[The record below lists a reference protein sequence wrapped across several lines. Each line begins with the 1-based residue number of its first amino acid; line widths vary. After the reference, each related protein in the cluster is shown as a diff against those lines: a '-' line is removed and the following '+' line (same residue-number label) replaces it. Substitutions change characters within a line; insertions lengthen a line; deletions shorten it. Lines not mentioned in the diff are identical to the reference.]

1 MIPIQEY
8 TIQVPQGSDR
18 LFPVYIKV
26 LFDENQDFN
35 AVTNPWI
42 PKDLTGYSAR
52 MQVKEDYTKP
62 DIVLSYT
69 SNDNLL
75 IDPVNGL
82 INVSVLGLDTQD
94 LIIDEEYIDYIYD
107 LEIVLGT
114 YVQRVLTGKF
124 RINAQV

>member
-18 LFPVYIKV
+18 LFPVYIK
-26 LFDENQDFN
+26 LLTDESIDFDP
-35 AVTNPWI
+35 VTNPFI
-42 PKDLTGYSAR
+42 PKDLTGYTAK
-52 MQVKEDYTKP
+52 MTVKEDYTKP
-62 DIVLSYT
+62 DIILSYT
-69 SNDNLL
+69 SEDNLL

-82 INVSVLGLDTQD
+82 VNVTVLGLDTQD

-114 YVQRVLTGKF
+114 YVQRILTGNF